1 MRPGHELVDDRA
13 SAQRRTAPVDSAT
26 SDTRRSTEPR
36 DTSAGETKSRS
47 LGLTSATGLV
57 IGSIVGT
64 GVFTLPAVLA
74 EAGTMSLVVLGVVAV
89 GSMLLAILFGQLT
102 RRVPNSDGGHDA

>member
-1 MRPGHELVDDRA
+1 VDDRA

-36 DTSAGETKSRS
+36 DTSAEAKSRS